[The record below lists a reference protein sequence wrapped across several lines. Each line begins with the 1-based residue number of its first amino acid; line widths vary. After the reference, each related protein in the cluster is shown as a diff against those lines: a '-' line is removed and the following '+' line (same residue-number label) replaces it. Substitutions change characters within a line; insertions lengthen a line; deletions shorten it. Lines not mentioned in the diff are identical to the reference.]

1 MNRKRKGLITGFAVA
16 ALLAVILWIAWGN
29 STLMVH
35 EINITD
41 SKIPEPFSGFR
52 IVQVS
57 DLHNAE
63 FGDGNQE
70 LLTMLKSTNPD
81 IIVLTGDL
89 VDSSRTDIEVS
100 LAFARQAVRI
110 APTYYVTGNHEAR
123 IFDYKQLK
131 KGLEAAGI
139 LVLGNETVK
148 LEKDGEYI
156 ILAGVDD
163 PSFQRG
169 ERIDVSD
176 FGTDEPMDDTA
187 IMESVLKGIIIE
199 HETYTVLLSHRPELF
214 DTYVESGVDLV
225 MTGHA
230 HGGQFRLPVIGGV
243 VAPGQGLFPKY
254 DAGLYTE
261 GSTNMVVS
269 RGLGN
274 SVIPFRINNRPE
286 IVVVELKADKS

>member
-29 STLMVH
+29 SALMVH
-35 EINITD
+35 EIAITD
-41 SKIPEPFSGFR
+41 SKISEPFSGFR

-123 IFDYKQLK
+123 IYDYKQLK
-131 KGLEAAGI
+131 KGLEAAEI

-187 IMESVLKGIIIE
+187 IMESVLKDIIIE

>member
-1 MNRKRKGLITGFAVA
+1 MNRKRKGPITGFAAA

-29 STLMVH
+29 SALMVH
-35 EINITD
+35 EIAITD

-63 FGDGNQE
+63 FGADNQR
-70 LLTMLKSTNPD
+70 LLTMLESTNPD

-89 VDSSRTDIEVS
+89 VDSSHTDIEVS

-110 APTYYVTGNHEAR
+110 APTYY
-123 IFDYKQLK
+123 
-131 KGLEAAGI
+131 
-139 LVLGNETVK
+139 
-148 LEKDGEYI
+148 
-156 ILAGVDD
+156 
-163 PSFQRG
+163 
-169 ERIDVSD
+169 
-176 FGTDEPMDDTA
+176 
-187 IMESVLKGIIIE
+187 
-199 HETYTVLLSHRPELF
+199 TVLLSHRPELF
-214 DTYVESGVDLV
+214 DTYVEGGVDLV
-225 MTGHA
+225 LTGHA

-261 GSTNMVVS
+261 GSANMVVS

-274 SVIPFRINNRPE
+274 SVIPFRVNNRPE
-286 IVVVELKADKS
+286 IVVLELKQ